1 MRCHTL
7 AGDQLRRTLRLSAE
21 KAGCLITFVSEES
34 RAWRSATF
42 EGGKHRFVISG
53 TGVGNRFE
61 DWVRSVVADHPVL
74 RGFLVAD
81 VTLDA
86 LTRHGRNGRTKI
98 AAIEALT
105 VVDA

>member
-7 AGDQLRRTLRLSAE
+7 AGDQLRRTLRKSAE
-21 KAGCLITFVSEES
+21 RAGCLITFVSEES

-53 TGVGNRFE
+53 TGAGDRFE
-61 DWVRSVVADHPVL
+61 TWVRSVAVDHPVL
-74 RGFLVAD
+74 RGYLVAD
-81 VTLDA
+81 VTIDA
-86 LTRHGRNGRTKI
+86 LTRHGRGGRTKI
-98 AAIEALT
+98 ATIEALT